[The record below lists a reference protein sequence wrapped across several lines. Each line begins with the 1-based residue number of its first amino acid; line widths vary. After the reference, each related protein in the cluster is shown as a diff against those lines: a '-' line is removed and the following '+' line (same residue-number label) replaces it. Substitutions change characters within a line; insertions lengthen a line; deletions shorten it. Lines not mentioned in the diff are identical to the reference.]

1 MDRLQSEKCKF
12 KKAKP
17 VIENMIHNFSSY
29 KLSSEE
35 YALSFSLDQ
44 HIPDKCNKNQM
55 QIEFENFYYNVI
67 QHMIDLD

>member
-1 MDRLQSEKCKF
+1 MQSKKCKF
-12 KKAKP
+12 KKPKRR
-17 VIENMIHNFSSY
+17 VIENMIHNISSY

-35 YALSFSLDQ
+35 YALSFILDQ
-44 HIPDKCNKNQM
+44 RIPDKCNKNQM